1 MCGVFGIVVK
11 VSQTGAFP
19 REMVNVGFDA
29 IKPRGPDGQ
38 GETLE
43 HFCGWMLSLVHTR
56 LSIIDLTSHGDQ
68 PMRDEASGWCV
79 SYNGEIFN
87 YLELRDELKSL
98 GWSFSSES
106 DTEVLLK
113 AWCQWGVGALPRLN
127 GMFAFAI
134 FNSHTGELYLVRDR
148 FGVKPLLW
156 GHLLDGGLTFSSSV
170 SAVAA
175 IVEADV
181 DVDYCARGV
190 RYKAFELPES
200 GAPFRQ
206 VRAVPPGSWV
216 KVQILGSGLDVSEGQ
231 WYDLSNAVTKRAA
244 TLTSCTD
251 EQLMEGCRQILESA
265 VQLRLRS
272 DVPLA
277 VSLSGGLDSSS
288 IAALASRRVS
298 DLKGF
303 TYGSPSAAQSE
314 GPVVAAFAKHVGI
327 GAEFIWP
334 KLDANGLDSLL
345 ERAFVSQEAPF
356 GGLSVLAQ
364 NEVFRTVR
372 HAGFK
377 VLLGGQGG
385 DESFAGYRKFFVVA
399 LRDALSQRDPRA
411 VIHFAWS
418 LGLMLLHEAGQARMY
433 WQGLSRYNNRR
444 PFAFQLLDWQP
455 PSINLWGSQGTTL
468 TARQIE
474 DVQRWS
480 IPSLLRYEDRNS
492 MSHGLETRL
501 PFMDYRLV
509 ELALALP
516 ARLKIAKGFGKWAL
530 RSVDKGVVP
539 DFIRLNRRKRGF
551 DVTQAWIEGGIG
563 ASLRRRIQDNRHTLV
578 SYLKPGLDIEQS
590 LSNERLSRDRN
601 LLDEALMLA
610 WLTEPVRLP
619 RRTEMAA

>member
-1 MCGVFGIVVK
+1 MCGIG
-11 VSQTGAFP
+11 G
-19 REMVNVGFDA
+19 M
-29 IKPRGPDGQ
+29 IKRQSRFNGDELKFSAEHISRRGPDGF
-38 GETLE
+38 GGASFIYANHEIKLI
-43 HFCGWMLSLVHTR
+43 HSR
-56 LSIIDLTSHGDQ
+56 LSIIDLSERARQ
-68 PMRDEASGWCV
+68 PMSNSESHAV
-79 SYNGEIFN
+79 ITYNGEIFN
-87 YLELRDELKSL
+87 YQELRAELVDLGYSFKSD
-98 GWSFSSES
+98 S

-113 AWCQWGVGALPRLN
+113 AWEQWGLGALSRFN
-127 GMFAFAI
+127 GMFAFAV
-134 FNSHTGELYLVRDR
+134 FDRARGELWLVRDR

-156 GHLLDGGLTFSSSV
+156 GHLPDGGLSFSSSV
-170 SAVAA
+170 AGVAA
-175 IVEADV
+175 DAGAAIDF
-181 DVDYCARGV
+181 DYCARGV

-216 KVQILGSGLDVSEGQ
+216 KVQIADSGLEVSEGQ
-231 WYDLSNAVTKRAA
+231 WYDLGRAVAERTAA
-244 TLTSCTD
+244 LASCTD
-251 EQLMEGCRQILESA
+251 EMLLEECRQVLESA

-288 IAALASRRVS
+288 IAARASRHVA

-303 TYGSPSAAQSE
+303 TYGSPVAAQSE
-314 GPVVAAFAKHVGI
+314 GPVVAAFAKEVGI
-327 GAEFIWP
+327 DAEFIWP
-334 KLDANGLDSLL
+334 SHDAAGLDALL
-345 ERAFVSQEAPF
+345 ERTLTAQEAPF

-372 HAGFK
+372 EAGFK

-399 LRDALSQRDPRA
+399 LRDALSRRDPRDA
-411 VIHFAWS
+411 VHFAWS

-433 WQGLSRYNNRR
+433 WQGLSRYSSRR
-444 PFAFQLLDWQP
+444 PFEFQLLDWQS
-455 PSINLWGSQGTTL
+455 PSINLWGSVGTTL
-468 TARQIE
+468 GARQME

-492 MSHGLETRL
+492 MWHGLETRL

-516 ARLKIAKGFGKWAL
+516 ARLKIAKGLGKWAL
-530 RSVDKGVVP
+530 RDIGAGIVP

-551 DVTQAWIEGGIG
+551 DVTQAWIKGGIG
-563 ASLRRRIQDNRHTLV
+563 ASLRRRIQDHRTALAAH
-578 SYLKPGLDIEQS
+578 LKPQLDIEQH
-590 LSNERLSRDRN
+590 LSDERLANDRN

-610 WLTEPVRLP
+610 WLAEPVRTP
-619 RRTEMAA
+619 NHVAAAA